1 MGQLRRDPVVGR
13 WVIVNTEDPKGP
25 ADFEKSSHEFTQVD
39 NCPFC
44 MGREKMTPPEVDAI
58 RERGTLPD
66 TSGWSVRA
74 VPNKFPA
81 LTIEGELNR
90 EGVGIYDMS
99 NGIGAHEV
107 IIESP
112 DHQKTLADLPV
123 EQIRD
128 VIELSCR
135 RAVALSGDK
144 RFQYILLFKNY
155 GADAG
160 ASLEHGHAQLI
171 ALPMIPKNAHEELMG
186 AYRYFEFH
194 ERCIYCDIIRQEK
207 QEKLRLI
214 QENDS
219 FIAFCPFVSRFPFQ
233 VWIIAKQHSPYF
245 CHMTSQQRSS
255 LAQILKDVLLRMKM
269 VLNDPSY
276 NFIVHTSPL
285 EIRQAEGF
293 HWYVEIMPK
302 LTRVAGFEWGSGFY
316 IVPTDPESAAQYLKS
331 PPATSGQ

>member
-1 MGQLRRDPVVGR
+1 MSQLRRDPIVGR

-25 ADFEKSSHEFTQVD
+25 NEFEVAKHEFTQEA

-44 MGREKMTPPEVDAI
+44 AGNEKLTPPEVDAI
-58 RERGTLPD
+58 RTKGTQPD
-66 TSGWSVRA
+66 TPGWSVRV

-81 LTIEGELNR
+81 LTIEGDLNR

-107 IIESP
+107 IIENP
-112 DHQKTLADLPV
+112 EHRKTFTDLSA
-123 EQIRD
+123 EQIKD
-128 VIELSCR
+128 VIDTSCR
-135 RAVALSGDK
+135 RAISLTGDK
-144 RFQYILLFKNY
+144 RFKYILLFKNY
-155 GADAG
+155 GVDAG

-171 ALPMIPKNAHEELMG
+171 ALPMIPKNAHEELNG
-186 AYRYFEFH
+186 AHRYFEFH

-207 QEKLRLI
+207 QEKSRI
-214 QENDS
+214 ICENES

-233 VWIIAKQHSPYF
+233 VWIIAKTHSPYF
-245 CHMTSQQRSS
+245 CHMSEKEKIS
-255 LAQILKDVLLRMKM
+255 LSKILKDVLLRIKV

-276 NFIVHTSPL
+276 NFIFHTSPL

-293 HWYVEIMPK
+293 HWYVELMPK

-316 IVPTDPESAAQYLKS
+316 IVPTDPETAAGYLKQAS
-331 PPATSGQ
+331 VTT